1 MSGAKTTYESR
12 SGHYSTDP
20 GGNGNCTSNKLVSFL
35 SNVPLLI
42 NPINKFRLRFQSLI
56 MVCERLK
63 VPTLV
68 LTVITIVVVDLVSAT

>member
-1 MSGAKTTYESR
+1 MTRTKTTYESR

-20 GGNGNCTSNKLVSFL
+20 GGKDKGVSNRLVSFL

-42 NPINKFRLRFQSLI
+42 NPINKFRLRVQSLI
-56 MVCERLK
+56 IVCERLK